1 MYITGKMPSSMNSQ
15 AILQRMEKLRGEI
28 SYHSHRYYVLDSPVI
43 SDAAYD
49 ALYKELQALEKE
61 YPQFRSPDSPTQRIG
76 GGVSEKFQRVSHPRP
91 ILSLA
96 NAFSSEDILAW
107 HERISRLNPKA
118 CGAAFVVEPKI
129 DGLTVIL
136 HYRGG
141 VFELGA
147 TRGDG
152 AEGEDIT
159 PNLRTVRTLPLR
171 IPVDPNF
178 TGTVPDRLVVRG
190 EAFIRLKPFELL
202 NAELAGRG
210 EKIYVNPRNAAAGAL
225 RQLDSSLT
233 AQRPIDLLCY
243 AIVVWEGQGRPATQ
257 WETLQVLKA
266 FGFPVS
272 RDVQK
277 AETIQ
282 EAIQSCAEWERRRN
296 ALDYEVDGA
305 VIKLDDLSLSDEL
318 GYVGKDPRG
327 SIAYKFPARE
337 VSTILQDIGVN
348 VGRTGV
354 LTPFAILEPV
364 SIGGVTV
371 SRATLHNFDF
381 IRERDIRIGDTIMIK
396 RAGDVIPYV
405 IGPIPDKRTG
415 REKSFLPPTQC
426 PSCHEPVNNIPGEVA
441 LYCINASCPAQLIRN
456 IEHFASRSAM
466 DIEGLGIRI
475 IEQLVQEN
483 LVKNLT
489 DLYHLKKEDLL
500 GLEGFAERKADNL
513 VRAIGESKNR
523 SLPRLLTGLGIHGVG
538 EALAIDLANHYGS
551 MDPLIRITSEE
562 LQTISGVGPNVAE
575 SILDWLSRKPNRS
588 LLEKFRKLGIW
599 PEYTSPDTS
608 AGVFTGKQFV
618 VTGTLEN
625 HSRETIK
632 TFIQQQGGKVQESV
646 SQKTDYLVAGEN
658 PGSKMQKAKSL
669 GIPVLTERE
678 LELWAQSKEKP
689 A

>member
-1 MYITGKMPSSMNSQ
+1 MPSPMNSQ
-15 AILQRMEKLRGEI
+15 AILQRMDKLKGEI
-28 SYHSHRYYVLDSPVI
+28 SYYSHRYYVLDSPVI
-43 SDAAYD
+43 SDAEYD
-49 ALYKELQALEKE
+49 ALYKELQELEEK
-61 YPQFRSPDSPTQRIG
+61 YPQYQSPDSPTQRIG

-107 HERISRLNPKA
+107 QERIARLNPHA
-118 CGAAFVVEPKI
+118 GRAAFVVEPKI

-136 HYRGG
+136 HYRCGI
-141 VFELGA
+141 FELGA

-171 IPVDPNF
+171 IPVDPSF
-178 TGTVPDRLVVRG
+178 AGTVPDRLVVRG
-190 EAFIRLKPFELL
+190 EAFIRLKPFESL

-225 RQLDSSLT
+225 RQLDSRLT
-233 AQRPIDLLCY
+233 ARRPIDLLCY
-243 AIVVWEGQGRPATQ
+243 AIIAWEGEGRPTTQ

-282 EAIQSCAEWERRRN
+282 ETIQFCADWERRRN
-296 ALDYEVDGA
+296 GLDYEVDGA
-305 VIKLDDLSLSDEL
+305 VIKLDDVSLSDAL

-327 SIAYKFPARE
+327 SLAYKFAARE
-337 VSTILQDIGVN
+337 VSTLLQDIGVN

-381 IRERDIRIGDTIMIK
+381 IRERDIRIGDAIMIK

-415 REKSFLPPTQC
+415 REKPFAPPTLC
-426 PSCHEPVNNIPGEVA
+426 PSCHEPVRNLPEEVA
-441 LYCINASCPAQLIRN
+441 LYCSNASCPAQLIRN

-475 IEQLVQEN
+475 IEQLVQEG

-489 DLYHLKKEDLL
+489 DLYQLKNEDLL
-500 GLEGFAERKADNL
+500 HLEGFAEKKAENL
-513 VRAIGESKNR
+513 IHAIGESKAR
-523 SLPRLLTGLGIHGVG
+523 SLPRLLTGLGIRGVG
-538 EALAIDLANHYGS
+538 ETLAVDLAGHFGS
-551 MDPLIRITSEE
+551 LERFAHASSEE
-562 LQTISGVGPNVAE
+562 LQNISGVGPNLAE
-575 SILDWLSRKPNRS
+575 SILDWFSRKPNRS

-599 PEYTSPDTS
+599 PEFASVETA

-625 HSRETIK
+625 YSRESIK

-646 SQKTDYLVAGEN
+646 SRKTDYLVAGEN
-658 PGSKMQKAKSL
+658 PGSKLEKARSL
-669 GIPVLTERE
+669 GIPVLSGRE
-678 LELWAQSKEKP
+678 LEQWAQSKEKP